1 MFGKMKFIVAG
12 LSLASI
18 VMVAPQVR
26 ADEAPP
32 EKKPAK
38 KDGGPREGGPKGDRA
53 KMIQDELA
61 KLNLTDDQKKKT
73 DPILEKFKDDSHK
86 IMSDDSIKPEDKRP
100 KMAELF
106 KGLIADINAV
116 LTPEQ
121 QAQFKKDQDERKA
134 KRDAEGGPKRGGDK
148 GPKKEG
154 GDKGPKHEGGD
165 KGPPPAPAN

>member
-38 KDGGPREGGPKGDRA
+38 KDGGPREGGPKGDRT
-53 KMIQDELA
+53 KMLQDELA
-61 KLNLTDDQKKKT
+61 KLNLTEDQKKKI
-73 DPILEKFKDDSHK
+73 DPIIEKLKDDMHK
-86 IMSDDSIKPEDKRP
+86 IMADESIKGEDKRT
-100 KMAELF
+100 
-106 KGLIADINAV
+106 KGMETMKAAMADINAV

-121 QAQFKKDQDERKA
+121 QAQMKKDQDARKA
-134 KRDAEGGPKRGGDK
+134 KRDAEGGPRKGPGDK
-148 GPKKEG
+148 GPKKG
-154 GDKGPKHEGGD
+154 GDGD
-165 KGPPPAPAN
+165 KGPPPTPAN